1 METRANY
8 VAVGIFTLVALVM
21 GFVLVYWFGRFDGRD
36 QLVPLDVRVQ
46 GSVSGLGE
54 GSLVTFNGIDVGRVS
69 GLLLDATDPRFVIVN
84 TMVNKNTPVRA
95 DTRASIG
102 IRGLSGGA
110 YIQLEGG
117 SPQELQLLQ
126 NPDRES
132 SDAPMISGDPAALA
146 DLVQRVNELA
156 NTTERVM
163 QTVEEF
169 VKTNSATVTRTL
181 TNAETFSKALS
192 ENSGGVDEFLSSAGK
207 VAESLTSLS
216 NKLDGSVTR
225 FEEILQAI
233 NPETVGA
240 TVNSV
245 KNSAEQIEKLT
256 TDANAVLANV
266 NRVVASVDA
275 ASIKTTVD
283 NINAAAA
290 RISALTERID
300 TSAEAVIA
308 ALQPDKIRSVVDNA
322 EKLTRDAQGVVASID
337 GTKLSQTID
346 DISQTASN
354 ARNLLEGVD
363 QNAIRT
369 LVNEMGNASKNVTTI
384 LQALDAAK
392 INDAVD
398 NISSAASGA
407 QKVVEDVSAVTERF
421 SDKGD
426 DIDKIF
432 AETTDL
438 STRLNAASARV
449 DGILDKVDDLIGSD
463 QTEGLVADARA
474 TLATFRQTARSLS
487 RQIGSISGDIN
498 SFTKRGLGDT
508 QGLIKDARQS
518 LNSINRVIRN
528 LENNPSSLITG
539 SGGSRIRETSSG
551 RPRR

>member
-8 VAVGIFTLVALVM
+8 VAVGVFTLLALVTA
-21 GFVLVYWFGRFDGRD
+21 FVVIYWFGKFDGRD
-36 QLVPLDVRVQ
+36 QLVPLDVRIQ

-69 GLLLDATDPRFVIVN
+69 GLELDATDPRFVIVN
-84 TMVNKNTPVRA
+84 TMVNRNTPVRA

-126 NPDRES
+126 NPDTES
-132 SDAPMISGDPAALA
+132 GDAPVIAGDPAALA

-163 QTVEEF
+163 QTVEGF

-181 TNAETFSKALS
+181 SNAETFSKALS
-192 ENSGGVDEFLSSAGK
+192 ENSGGVDEFLASAGK

-216 NKLDGSVTR
+216 NKLDGSVAR

-256 TDANAVLANV
+256 TDANAVLDNV
-266 NRVVASVDA
+266 NRVVSTVDA

-290 RISALTERID
+290 RINTLTERLD
-300 TSAEAVIA
+300 TSAGEIVA
-308 ALQPDKIRSVVDNA
+308 ALQPGKIRSVVDNA
-322 EKLTRDAQGVVASID
+322 EKLTRDAQQVVSSVD
-337 GTKLSQTID
+337 GAKLSQTID
-346 DISQTASN
+346 DISKTASS
-354 ARNLLEGVD
+354 ARGLLEGVD
-363 QNAIRT
+363 QNAIRS
-369 LVNEMGNASKNVTTI
+369 LVDEMGNASKNVTTI

-392 INDAVD
+392 VNQAVES
-398 NISSAASGA
+398 ITSAATGA
-407 QKVVEDVSAVTERF
+407 QKVVEDVSKVTEKF
-421 SDKGD
+421 STKGD
-426 DIDKIF
+426 DVDQIFKDATELSARLNEASKRVDAVLDKI
-432 AETTDL
+432 
-438 STRLNAASARV
+438 
-449 DGILDKVDDLIGSD
+449 DDLLGSGQAD
-463 QTEGLVADARA
+463 GLIADARS
-474 TLATFRQTARSLS
+474 TLTTFRQTARSLEG
-487 RQIGSISGDIN
+487 QIGSISGDIN
-498 SFTKRGLGDT
+498 RFTRRGLGDT

-528 LENNPSSLITG
+528 LESNPSSLITG
-539 SGGSRIRETSSG
+539 SGGSRVRETRGG